1 MMKNTIKN
9 TSTGKVITLSGKEV
23 NLSYAELRTLR
34 TFSTAITGKDAFEH
48 LLKNIECELSDSPE
62 FYYDKE
68 EIEKMKIMLTSGKDL
83 ANDFNFCYSVGM
95 ALEGVLTG
103 EKEYYICK
111 TVLEDF
117 LRN

>member
-9 TSTGKVITLSGKEV
+9 TPTGKVITLNGKEV
-23 NLSYAELRTLR
+23 NLSYAELRTLY
-34 TFSTAITGKDAFEH
+34 TFSTAIAGKDAFEH
-48 LLKNIECELSDSPE
+48 LLENIECELSDSPE

-68 EIEKMKIMLTSGKDL
+68 EIKKMKTMLTSGKDL
-83 ANDFNFCYSVGM
+83 ANDFDFCCSVGI
-95 ALEGVLTG
+95 ALEETFTG

-117 LRN
+117 LRD